1 MLQRTFVLRSLPV
14 IGTLALGVALNC
26 GGGGGDGSGQTPSST
41 PPTATQAQ
49 FLQAAGRCATDL
61 YAQAAEAT
69 AALDA
74 AVGAYAADPSVA
86 NRDAARR
93 AWEVA
98 NDLWQ
103 QAEVFQF
110 GPAAPAT
117 LPGGRGLR
125 EGVYAWPLVSRCA
138 VEQTLVAKGYEAPS
152 FTATSLANTRGLAAL
167 EYLLFSEDTN
177 NACGASASINTAG
190 TWAALAADPAAF
202 SAAKATYAR
211 VVAADVAQRVRT
223 LADAWSPAGGNFGA
237 EVANAGAGSAT
248 YRSGQDALNAINNA
262 LFYVEVWVRDQKLAI
277 PLALSMTRGCAMPV
291 NGICPN
297 TLESPFANRSQR
309 NVRSNLVG
317 FRKLFRGCDDDAGA
331 GVGFDDLLTGTGAEG
346 AELATLMAAQLDASF
361 AAVDALPEGA
371 MTEAS
376 IAAQKPA
383 VTNVFTSVG
392 NLVSLMKSQFLSVL
406 DLEPPVVSEG
416 DND

>member
-1 MLQRTFVLRSLPV
+1 MQQRNLVLRSVPV
-14 IGTLALGVALNC
+14 AGALALGVALNC
-26 GGGGGDGSGQTPSST
+26 GDGGGGSSQTPAST

-49 FLQAAGRCATDL
+49 YLQAAGRCATGV
-61 YAQAAEAT
+61 YANAAET
-69 AALDA
+69 AAALEA
-74 AVGAYAADPSVA
+74 AATAYAADPSPA

-93 AWEVA
+93 AWEGA
-98 NDLWQ
+98 ADQWQ

-125 EGVYAWPLVSRCA
+125 EGVYVWPLVSRCA
-138 VEQTLVAKGYEAPS
+138 VEQTLVGKAYEAPS

-177 NACGASASINTAG
+177 NACGPTASINTQG
-190 TWAALAADPAAF
+190 SWSALAGDAAAF
-202 SAAKATYAR
+202 SAAKAAYAR
-211 VVAADVAQRVRT
+211 VVAADVAQRARA
-223 LADAWSPAGGNFGA
+223 LSDAWSPASGNFSA
-237 EVANAGAGSAT
+237 EVANAGAGSTT
-248 YRSGQDALNAINNA
+248 YASGQAALNAINNA
-262 LFYVEVWVRDQKLAI
+262 LFYVEVWLRDQKLAV
-277 PLALSMTRGCAMPV
+277 PLGLSMTRGCATPV
-291 NGICPN
+291 DGVCKG

-309 NVRSNLVG
+309 HVRNNLVG
-317 FRKLFRGCDDDAGA
+317 FRKLFLGCDDEAGG
-331 GVGFDDLLTGTGAEG
+331 GVGFDDLLTASGAEG
-346 AELATLMAAQLDASF
+346 AELATLMKAQLDASF

-376 IAAQKPA
+376 LAAQKPA
-383 VTNVFTSVG
+383 VTNVFSSVS